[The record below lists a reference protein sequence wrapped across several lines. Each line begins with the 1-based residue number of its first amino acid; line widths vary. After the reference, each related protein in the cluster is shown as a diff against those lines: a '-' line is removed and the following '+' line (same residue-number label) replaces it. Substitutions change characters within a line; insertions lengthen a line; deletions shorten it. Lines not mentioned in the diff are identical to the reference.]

1 MLIATMGLRFDPTRI
16 VSFKPKYFITGFSLL
31 ELLLVVALIG
41 ILAAFAVPTYQKYL
55 QQTRF
60 LEVVQHTQAVRISQA
75 ACLMVAGQNLTAC
88 DSYTELAL
96 QAPVATANTAQVT
109 ISLTKAIITGTGTSS
124 AGGFTYILTPS
135 FNTAGQLSYSVSGT
149 CVAAAAC

>member
-1 MLIATMGLRFDPTRI
+1 MLIATMGLRINPTRI
-16 VSFKPKYFITGFSLL
+16 VYFKPRYFITGFSLL

-75 ACLMVAGQNLTAC
+75 ACLMAAGQNLTAC

-109 ISLTKAIITGTGTSS
+109 ISSTNAIITGKGTSA

-135 FNTAGQLSYSVSGT
+135 YNASGQLAYKLTGT
-149 CVAAAAC
+149 CIAAGAC